1 MMSSDGGFFVRAC
14 VCVAV
19 KPEVEPFSIT
29 DSTLNEGGSTK
40 ILCSASSGDT
50 PMHFSWTV
58 DGRRL
63 ADAANGDRLKVQRLD
78 ELTSLLSLTKAS
90 PENAGNYSCVARNE
104 AGSASR
110 TATLKVMGKP
120 IIRLPLHDRSHFPPE
135 MRYRNVLIRIAHFPQ
150 KIKIKN
156 KNKYKTILD
165 HFPPMSISSHYLNK
179 KLSHSF

>member
-1 MMSSDGGFFVRAC
+1 MFYFVLRCPLTTVFFFVRAC
-14 VCVAV
+14 IYVAV

-63 ADAANGDRLKVQRLD
+63 ADNNGGRLKVQRLD
-78 ELTSLLSLTKAS
+78 EFTSLLSLTKAS
-90 PENAGNYSCVARNE
+90 PENTGNYRCVARNE

-120 IIRLPLHDRSHFPPE
+120 IISACL
-135 MRYRNVLIRIAHFPQ
+135 
-150 KIKIKN
+150 
-156 KNKYKTILD
+156 
-165 HFPPMSISSHYLNK
+165 
-179 KLSHSF
+179 